1 MVNTN
6 MEGTGVKHTNITK
19 HDIQQAEILAKEMGE
34 LKNSIT
40 KGQGNIHGFL
50 GEIIVAKFL
59 DIKISNTYDYDMI
72 FKDIKIDVKTKR
84 VTTPPRDY
92 YECSVAA
99 LNTKQRCDI
108 YVFTRILKDRTQGW
122 ILGYI
127 NKEDYFKKATFLKKG
142 EVDPSNNWKVST
154 DCYNLPI
161 KELNNIEDLLNET
174 H

>member
-1 MVNTN
+1 M
-6 MEGTGVKHTNITK
+6 KLINITK
-19 HDIQQAEILAKEMGE
+19 QNIQQAQTLAEEMGQ

-50 GEIIVAKFL
+50 GEIIVSKFL
-59 DIKISNTYDYDMI
+59 DIEISNTYDYDMI
-72 FKDIKIDVKTKR
+72 FNNIKIDVKTKR

-92 YECSVAA
+92 YECSVAN

-108 YVFTRILKDRTQGW
+108 YVFTRILKDMTQCW

-127 NKEDYFKKATFLKKG
+127 NKEDYFKKSTFMKKG
-142 EVDPSNNWKVST
+142 EIDPSNNWKVST

-161 KELNNIEDLLNET
+161 NKLNNIEDLNET